1 MDSILHSTYPAIY
14 IQRALAIICKYQPLV
29 IWGGIIC
36 GSYYPTPFV
45 AYIVFFEIQNV
56 YIYMYYI
63 AHFFAFSTANCI
75 ELFQYKTDFVVFA
88 VSFSVPCQ

>member
-29 IWGGIIC
+29 IWGGVIC

-56 YIYMYYI
+56 YICVLYCSL
-63 AHFFAFSTANCI
+63 FC
-75 ELFQYKTDFVVFA
+75 FQYRKPHRI
-88 VSFSVPCQ
+88 VSVQD